1 MAAVVSLLSMH
12 KSTKYKTQLEILLN
26 KTSSPGATCLRS
38 DHGSTAKKEKRKR
51 NRRKSHLARSLGTF
65 ATLVGYKPCDGEKK
79 IIGPFHLNISQPHH
93 LIPRESRIEQSQTP
107 FSQPCPVMHASPMK
121 LI

>member
-1 MAAVVSLLSMH
+1 MGI
-12 KSTKYKTQLEILLN
+12 Q
-26 KTSSPGATCLRS
+26 P
-38 DHGSTAKKEKRKR
+38 KKEKKKRKR
-51 NRRKSHLARSLGTF
+51 RISHLAGNLGAF

-93 LIPRESRIEQSQTP
+93 LIPRKSRIEQSQTP